1 MGDASPQQPPVHIQ
15 ANAAL
20 HRSGW
25 NANKHDVL
33 LVVATLITALSYQL
47 GTNIPGG
54 YWQDDNAG
62 HLAGD
67 PIMRDKHRRRYWLF
81 MAASWTGFGSSMLM
95 TLCLLT
101 RVPVA
106 SRRIRWP
113 FVVAYSSLVLT
124 FITSQPRT
132 SLLMDIGI
140 WVGVLVILYLGT
152 KLCHRDNLCCLKSYQ
167 KIEFWHKF
175 LRQMSYSEKHDM
187 EKKKQASPEALQANA
202 NGGWSD
208 NDHDVLLV
216 IATLITALSYQLGT
230 NIPGGFWQDDN
241 AGHIAGDPIM
251 RDKHRKRYWLFM
263 AGSWTGFGS
272 SMLMTLCLLTK
283 VPVESRRVRLSFVVS
298 YSSLVLTFVTSQPR
312 TSLLMDIGIWVG
324 VLVFLYVG
332 SKHCHKTRLCC
343 ITCQKYS
350 LVMKPT
356 RAIYESF
363 ELERIE
369 IRAFAVHNSK
379 EMSECAKQC
388 CGEISIKIDGDSPAK
403 RSRYTG
409 WEGNDKN
416 ILLVVATLIT
426 TLLYQLGT
434 NIPGGFWQADDSQNG
449 YQAGDPVMRDKHK
462 KRYWLFMS
470 SSWIGFGSSML
481 LTLCLLTGV
490 PANSRRIKSLF
501 IVSYSSLVLSFIT
514 SQAGTF
520 LVMDFGIWIGV
531 LFFLWAV
538 VKWSGLECWKHP
550 KKFFKSLCNTN
561 DCNSGNQ

>member
-1 MGDASPQQPPVHIQ
+1 MGDASPQQSSVHIQ
-15 ANAAL
+15 ANAAV

-152 KLCHRDNLCCLKSYQ
+152 KLCHRDNLCCTSFLFTPLTKTSNCLETGSKLQ
-167 KIEFWHKF
+167 HKF
-175 LRQMSYSEKHDM
+175 LRQMSNSEKHDM
-187 EKKKQASPEALQANA
+187 EKEEQASPEALQANA

-208 NDHDVLLV
+208 NNHDVLLV
-216 IATLITALSYQLGT
+216 VATLITALSYQLGT
-230 NIPGGFWQDDN
+230 NIPGGFWQDN
-241 AGHIAGDPIM
+241 HAGHIAGDPIM
-251 RDKHRKRYWLFM
+251 RDRDRKRYWLFM
-263 AGSWTGFGS
+263 AASWTGFGS
-272 SMLMTLCLLTK
+272 SMLMTLCLLAK

-324 VLVFLYVG
+324 VLVFLYIG
-332 SKHCHKTRLCC
+332 SKHCHKTPLCC
-343 ITCQKYS
+343 ITCQKY
-350 LVMKPT
+350 
-356 RAIYESF
+356 
-363 ELERIE
+363 
-369 IRAFAVHNSK
+369 HSK
-379 EMSECAKQC
+379 NKKRNEEMSECAKQC

-416 ILLVVATLIT
+416 TLLVVATLIT

-538 VKWSGLECWKHP
+538 VKWSGLDCWKHP
-550 KKFFKSLCNTN
+550 KKFFESLCITN
-561 DCNSGNQ
+561 NCASGNQ